1 MNNNNYE
8 QLLSSLNDFIIDI
21 IYKHKYFS
29 DNEYNSIKNIN
40 NNSKIDIDDD
50 KQTCKNKIDLQHY
63 TFYFLLE
70 YIKNITSINNNN
82 YNL

>member
-70 YIKNITSINNNN
+70 YIKNITSINNN

>member
-1 MNNNNYE
+1 MNNNTE
-8 QLLSSLNDFIIDI
+8 KLLSSLNDFIIDI

-40 NNSKIDIDDD
+40 NNSKIDDDD
-50 KQTCKNKIDLQHY
+50 DIQTCKNKIDVQHY

-70 YIKNITSINNNN
+70 YIKNITSKNNNN
-82 YNL
+82 HNL